1 MRRYILI
8 NAAVQGIIASSKM
21 RVSSQDSTPDFL
33 ENKVVTDGSLDI
45 TKLNPSGNESLQISL
60 DQTTIDH
67 NNLQNRGTKTHVQ
80 LEQDIDD
87 INADLAKYNLSFI
100 PSDWTLNGDYYQL
113 SVLNSTHLKSNPFV
127 YVLDNVGD
135 LIDTGLN
142 ITVDGDVIIS
152 VISNPDLRFS
162 GKLIIF

>member
-8 NAAVQGIIASSKM
+8 NASVQGIVASSKM

-135 LIDTGLN
+135 LVDTGLT
-142 ITVDGDVIIS
+142 ITVNGDVTIS
-152 VISNPDLRFS
+152 IISNPDLRFS